1 MKDQGIGIAEADQV
15 RIFQNFEQP
24 ESEPG
29 KGSLFY
35 FTLNLK
41 IAEEETR
48 SAVSESGCMDLTGMK
63 VLIAEDNELNM
74 EILKFFLDALGCEAD
89 GVCNGQQAAARF
101 QEMPVGYYDVILMD
115 IMMPVMGGVE
125 AAHQIRMMSRAD
137 AAVIPI
143 IAVSANAFEEDIKKS
158 LAGGM
163 NAHLSKPIEREKL
176 EEILAKVK
184 NGGIL

>member
-101 QEMPVGYYDVILMD
+101 QEMPVGYYDVI
-115 IMMPVMGGVE
+115 
-125 AAHQIRMMSRAD
+125 
-137 AAVIPI
+137 PI